1 MLVAG
6 AALRLAGAFHDLPF
20 SYFGDE
26 LHLTKRAMAM
36 GGGDLNPHWFNK
48 GALLLYVLLGL
59 YGTLYVAGHLL
70 GRFASPEAFGA
81 FFLADPGPFLLIGRL
96 LVVACGAAMIWLT
109 ARLAARALGDRA
121 AALAAALAVAALPPL
136 VHGSQHLKEDVPM
149 AALALLGSWLLFR
162 GDRPRD
168 TAMAGAAVGLAL
180 AVKVTALAVVPAML
194 VVELLRARRAERPAR
209 RIVGRS
215 ALLVAAVLGAA
226 FVASPYQFLDRSYAR
241 QLGAHADRVAGGEA
255 DALYA
260 PDAQI
265 VYSPTPRWW
274 ARSALAFGRMIVGWE
289 ALGPALLALV
299 AVGLA
304 GALRAPPTRE
314 VAAFALSAALV
325 FASLSIVV
333 YPFHAAPRH
342 LAAVFP
348 LLLLFLLPGA
358 RAVARA
364 VSLGGRRNAGAAWA
378 ILALALA
385 PAALL
390 AVDDTRERLRL
401 DSRRVAR
408 DWILQRLPREAGI
421 LLDEYGPPLVPDRRG
436 VARLEARLSGLPRA
450 AFTVHQDQR
459 LRLLREHPAAHA
471 RDIEELGHQWWRPH
485 EAPDAQ
491 LRSDPRDLAMASPLV
506 SRVPQPLAE
515 YRRRGLRY
523 VVTNSE
529 AREQY
534 RRHPLKRAGFPSF
547 VRFYAAL
554 DRCRIVAGFDPARW
568 DGKGPRIWVYD
579 LDRCSG
585 PSVAAGRGAVPEI
598 PSGG

>member
-59 YGTLYVAGHLL
+59 YGAFYVAGRLL

-109 ARLAARALGDRA
+109 ARLAARALGDRG

-241 QLGAHADRVAGGEA
+241 QLGAHADRVAGGEE

-274 ARSALAFGRMIVGWE
+274 ARSALAFGRMIVGWD

-325 FASLSIVV
+325 FAGLSIVV

-364 VSLGGRRNAGAAWA
+364 VSLGGGRNAAAAWA
-378 ILALALA
+378 IVALALA

-471 RDIEELGHQWWRPH
+471 RDVEELGHQWWRPQ
-485 EAPDAQ
+485 EGTDAQ